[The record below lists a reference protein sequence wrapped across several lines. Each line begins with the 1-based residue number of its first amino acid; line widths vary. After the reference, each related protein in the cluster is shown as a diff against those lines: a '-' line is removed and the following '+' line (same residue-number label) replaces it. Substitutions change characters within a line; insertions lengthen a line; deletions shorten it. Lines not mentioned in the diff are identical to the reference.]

1 MSSKGSVTTSA
12 ITLAIIGLII
22 GVVIGIAIQPTLFP
36 TGEVVPKSDYD
47 TLLAQKNTLQTEKN
61 TLQSAKD
68 ALQQQL
74 DDLLAAK
81 LSGEIKLG
89 FLGSMTGDL
98 ASFGENELTAAQ
110 YAAQQVNAYL
120 AAAGAE
126 WTITI
131 EVEDTQTDPTVC
143 LEKVESFAARGIK
156 LLIGPLSSAEVRN
169 IRGYLDSNKM
179 LTISQSSTALDLA
192 IADDYVFRFCPN
204 DLGQSPAIARL
215 IYDDGKSAVIPVVR
229 NDAWGIGLRDGV
241 RARFTDLGGT
251 FLEGIAYTPGAT
263 EFSAEVADLN
273 TKVGTAISTY
283 GAANVAVLFISFEEA
298 GPFFTEASSYPL
310 LQTVKWYGSDG
321 TALAGAL
328 IEDATVAD
336 FAIATEFPN
345 TIFAPTHSTKW
356 EEVRQNN
363 LALIGREPDSYSY
376 AVHDAVWAYALAL
389 MAVDAYDPEAIK
401 DVLPYVTEAMFG
413 ASGWVVLDTTGDRL
427 SSDYDIWQVVETTP
441 GVYGWEH
448 VGLWNFASDT
458 LTWD

>member
-47 TLLAQKNTLQTEKN
+47 ALLAQKDA
-61 TLQSAKD
+61 LQSD
-68 ALQQQL
+68 YNDLVTDNQDLQQQL
-74 DDLLAAK
+74 DDIIAAQ

-110 YAAQQVNAYL
+110 FAAQQVNEYL

-169 IRGYLDSNKM
+169 IKSYLDSNKM
-179 LTISQSSTALDLA
+179 LTVSQSSTALDLA

-204 DLGQSPAIARL
+204 DLGQSPAVARL
-215 IYDDGKSAVIPVVR
+215 IYDDGKSVVIPVVR

-241 RARFTDLGGT
+241 RAQFTDLGGT

-273 TKVGTAISTY
+273 TKLGTAISTY
-283 GAANVAVLFISFEEA
+283 GATNVAVLFIAFEEV
-298 GPFFTEASSYPL
+298 GPFFTEASNYPL

-321 TALAGAL
+321 TALAGAC
-328 IEDATVAD
+328 IEDATVAQ

-345 TIFAPTHSTKW
+345 TIFAPTHSAKW

-363 LALIGREPDSYSY
+363 LALVGREPDSYSY
-376 AVHDAVWAYALAL
+376 AVYDVVWAYALSL
-389 MAVDAYDPEAIK
+389 MAVDTYDAEAVK
-401 DVLPYVTEAMFG
+401 DVLPFVTEAMFG

-448 VGLWNFASDT
+448 TGLWNFASDT
-458 LTWD
+458 VTWD

>member
-36 TGEVVPKSDYD
+36 TGEVVPKSTYD
-47 TLLAQKNTLQTEKN
+47 TLLA
-61 TLQSAKD
+61 AKD
-68 ALQQQL
+68 ALQSDYDDLEDENEDLQQQL

-81 LSGEIKLG
+81 LTGEIKLG

-156 LLIGPLSSAEVRN
+156 LLIGPLSSGEVRN
-169 IRGYLDSNKM
+169 IKSYLDSNKM

-215 IYDDGKSAVIPVVR
+215 IYDDGKSAVIPVAR
-229 NDAWGIGLRDGV
+229 NDAWGAGLRDGV
-241 RARFTDLGGT
+241 RARFTDLGGL
-251 FLEGIAYTPGAT
+251 FLDGIDYTPGAT

-273 TKVGTAISTY
+273 TKVGNAISTY

-321 TALAGAL
+321 TALAGVL
-328 IEDATVAD
+328 IDDATVAE

-363 LALIGREPDSYSY
+363 LALVGREPDSYSY

-401 DVLPYVTEAMFG
+401 DVLPSVTEAMFG

-448 VGLWNFASDT
+448 TGLWNFASDT